1 MVNPLQSLRLPL
13 GHPLVE
19 KLCDKSL
26 KDGVKF
32 NEEIPINF
40 KKEVLEE
47 DKIKFKQALRVLHA
61 IVNNETSLRYLSEE
75 NQKFIEDLAQA
86 KKIANEQI
94 EKTLEIVSTSDVDV
108 DFEKFKN
115 LMLNVDFVAVGLKSY
130 SQSQLLDLNGGH
142 WDLEVPGLSKERVTF
157 RFDNLPKDS
166 SDKEMDFYARSS
178 LKDLNKGVV
187 AIDFGTKST
196 TASYMDKMGTYRLLS
211 IGGLVDDASLTKFE
225 NPTIMEFRHKEK
237 FITGYDALDHRPFTE
252 KNDIEVA
259 QEAQKNAAG
268 VKGNDLYRFF
278 SQLKQWAGADEK
290 LNFRDFKE
298 DFSLESFTN
307 CTDFNPIE
315 IYAYYIGRC
324 INNMHNGVFLKY
336 FLSYPIKYE
345 KHQAEKIRESFEKGL
360 KKSLPRHVF
369 DDEKTAKTFKVE
381 LRASEPCAYAIS
393 ALKSYGFFKSDK
405 LDKSIYYGVFDFGG
419 GTTDFDFGKWEKSAN
434 PKFLYKMTHFSSGG
448 DKYLGGENLLELLA
462 WETYAKNFQE
472 LKAKDV
478 VIAKPNYDR
487 IDTQRFGSFMQNS
500 SGARLNLQTIASQLR
515 PFLENLDANIIEAIE
530 ENENFEIEGFEKDL
544 KAQLLD
550 RNGVETD
557 CDLKVDCKELLNLL
571 KDKINEG
578 VANFFA
584 GFSKVM
590 AENIIEAIE
599 ENENFEIE
607 GFEKDLK
614 AQLLDRNGVETD
626 CDLKVDCKE
635 LLNLLKDKI
644 NEGVANFFA
653 GFSKVMAENID
664 DQCRAFHIFL
674 GGNAS
679 RSVLV
684 KQAFENAKE
693 KQLKDYHQKT
703 SKDDFKFIIYEP
715 LGTEASDKQIL
726 ELTGEDVSNT
736 PAYLKPTSKTGVAF
750 GLLESRDKAK
760 GIERLSISSNP
771 VFKYDLGIEI
781 EGKFHAKIHR
791 DSLKP
796 NEYQIFQTKEEWGG
810 FDELEIRYSDKSL
823 ANTNTLNIQDT
834 QMICIALEE
843 VEEVDVKVCCVDSQ
857 SIKVGLFKDGQLI
870 YESEVE
876 KL

>member
-1 MVNPLQSLRLPL
+1 MVTLLQSLRLPI

-19 KLCDKSL
+19 ILCKLSL
-26 KDGVKF
+26 KDKAVF
-32 NEEIPINF
+32 NEESPINF
-40 KKEVLEE
+40 KKEVSEE
-47 DKIKFKQALRVLHA
+47 EKIKFKQALRALHA
-61 IVNNETSLRYLSEE
+61 IVNNETSLRYLSDED
-75 NQKFIEDLAQA
+75 QKFIEDLAQD
-86 KKIANEQI
+86 KKITNEKI
-94 EKTLEIVSTSDVDV
+94 EKTLEIVSYSDVDV
-108 DFEKFKN
+108 DFEKFKE
-115 LMLNVDFVAVGLKSY
+115 LMLKVDNEAVGLKSY

-142 WDLEVPGLSKERVTF
+142 WDLEAPSAPKESVTF
-157 RFDNLPKDS
+157 RFDNLSKDS
-166 SDKEMDFYARSS
+166 SGKEMDFYARSS

-211 IGGLVDDASLTKFE
+211 IGGLVDDASPTKFE
-225 NPTIMEFRHKEK
+225 NPTIMEFRHRKK
-237 FITGYDALDHRPFTE
+237 FIIEYNALDHRPFTE

-259 QEAQKNAAG
+259 HEAQKNAAG

-290 LNFRDFKE
+290 QNFRDLIE
-298 DFSLESFTN
+298 DFSLESFAN

-324 INNMHNGVFLKY
+324 INNMQNGVFLKY

-369 DDEKTAKTFKVE
+369 DDEKTAKNFKVK
-381 LRASEPCAYAIS
+381 LRASEPCTYAIS
-393 ALKSYGFFKSDK
+393 ALKSYGFDKTAK
-405 LDKSIYYGVFDFGG
+405 LDKPIYYGVFDFGG
-419 GTTDFDFGKWEKSAN
+419 GTTDFGFGKWEKSAN
-434 PKFLYKMTHFSSGG
+434 HKFAYKMTHFSNGG
-448 DKYLGGENLLELLA
+448 DKFLGGENLLELLA
-462 WETYAKNFQE
+462 FEAYAQNFPT
-472 LKAKDV
+472 LKEKDI

-500 SGARLNLQTIASQLR
+500 REARLNLQEIASKLR
-515 PFLENLDANIIEAIE
+515 PFLENLDADIIEAIE
-530 ENENFEIEGFEKDL
+530 ENEEFSIEGFEKDF
-544 KAQLLD
+544 KTQLLD
-550 RNGVETD
+550 RNGVETE
-557 CDLKVDCKELLNLL
+557 CDLKVDCKEILSLL
-571 KDKINEG
+571 KDKI
-578 VANFFA
+578 
-584 GFSKVM
+584 
-590 AENIIEAIE
+590 
-599 ENENFEIE
+599 
-607 GFEKDLK
+607 D
-614 AQLLDRNGVETD
+614 D
-626 CDLKVDCKE
+626 
-635 LLNLLKDKI
+635 
-644 NEGVANFFA
+644 GVANFFA

-693 KQLKDYHQKT
+693 KQLKDYKQKT
-703 SKDDFKFIIYEP
+703 SKDDFTFIIYEP

-726 ELTGEDVSNT
+726 ELTGEYVSNT
-736 PAYLKPTSKTGVAF
+736 PAYLKPTCKTGVAF
-750 GLLESRDKAK
+750 GLLESRSKPN
-760 GIERLSISSNP
+760 GIEMPSIDANP
-771 VFKYDLGIEI
+771 VFKYDLGVEK
-781 EGKFHAKIHR
+781 EGNFHTRISR

-810 FDELEIRYSDKSL
+810 FDELEIRYSDKAL

-834 QMICIALEE
+834 QLISIALEE

-857 SIKVGLFKDGQLI
+857 SIKVGLFKDDQLI
-870 YESEVE
+870 YESEIE

>member
-19 KLCDKSL
+19 KLCELSL
-26 KDGVKF
+26 NNKAAF
-32 NEEIPINF
+32 NE
-40 KKEVLEE
+40 KSGVSYKEEVSKE
-47 DKIKFKQALRVLHA
+47 DRTKFEQALRVLLA
-61 IVNNETSLRYLSEE
+61 IVNNETSLRYLSDE
-75 NQKFIEDLAQA
+75 NQKFIENLAQA
-86 KKIANEQI
+86 EKITNEQI

-108 DFEKFKN
+108 DFEKFSDK
-115 LMLNVDFVAVGLKSY
+115 MLKVDEEAVGLKSY
-130 SQSQLLDLNGGH
+130 DKGLLTDLNRGH
-142 WDLEVPGLSKERVTF
+142 WDLEVPSTPKESVTF
-157 RFDNLPKDS
+157 RFDNLDPNG
-166 SDKEMDFYARSS
+166 KEMDFYVRSS
-178 LKDLNKGVV
+178 LKDLKKGVV

-196 TASYMDKMGTYRLLS
+196 TASYMDETGTYRLLS

-225 NPTIMEFRHKEK
+225 NPTIVEFRHRGK
-237 FITGYDALDHRPFTE
+237 FITEYDALKHRPFTE
-252 KNDIEVA
+252 KNHIEVVH
-259 QEAQKNAAG
+259 EAQKNAEG

-278 SQLKQWAGADEK
+278 SKLKQWAGADEK
-290 LNFRDFKE
+290 QNFRDLEE

-307 CTDFNPIE
+307 CTGFNPIE

-345 KHQAEKIRESFEKGL
+345 KHQAEKIRESFERGL

-393 ALKSYGFFKSDK
+393 ALKSYGFFKSEK
-405 LDKSIYYGVFDFGG
+405 LDKPIYYGVFDFGG
-419 GTTDFDFGKWEKSAN
+419 GTTDFDFGKLEKSAN
-434 PKFLYKMTHFSSGG
+434 PKFLYKMTHFSNGG

-462 WETYAKNFQE
+462 WEVYAKNFQE
-472 LKAKDV
+472 LKAKDI

-500 SGARLNLQTIASQLR
+500 REARLNLQTIASNLR
-515 PFLENLDANIIEAIE
+515 PFLENLDADIIEAIE
-530 ENENFEIEGFEKDL
+530 ENENFEIKDFEKDF
-544 KAQLLD
+544 KTMLLD
-550 RNGVETD
+550 RNGVETE
-557 CDLKVDCKELLNLL
+557 CN
-571 KDKINEG
+571 
-578 VANFFA
+578 
-584 GFSKVM
+584 
-590 AENIIEAIE
+590 
-599 ENENFEIE
+599 
-607 GFEKDLK
+607 
-614 AQLLDRNGVETD
+614 
-626 CDLKVDCKE
+626 LKVDCKE

-693 KQLKDYHQKT
+693 KQLKDYQQKT
-703 SKDDFKFIIYEP
+703 SKDDFTFILYES

-736 PAYLKPTSKTGVAF
+736 PAYLKPTCKTGVAF
-750 GLLESRDKAK
+750 GLLESRNKAQ
-760 GIERLSISSNP
+760 GIEMPSISSNP

-810 FDELEIRYSDKSL
+810 FDELEIRYSDKPL
-823 ANTNTLNIQDT
+823 ANTNTLDIKDT
-834 QMICIALEE
+834 QMISIALEE
-843 VEEVDVKVCCVDSQ
+843 HEEVDVKVCCVDSQ
-857 SIKVGLFKDGQLI
+857 SIKVGLFKDDQLI
-870 YESEVE
+870 YESEAE

>member
-1 MVNPLQSLRLPL
+1 MVDERSLRLPL

-19 KLCDKSL
+19 KLCELSL
-26 KDGVKF
+26 NNKAAF
-32 NEEIPINF
+32 NEKSKVNF
-40 KKEVLEE
+40 KEEVSDE

-61 IVNNETSLRYLSEE
+61 IANNGTSSKYLSEE
-75 NQKFIEDLAQA
+75 NQKFIEDLAQD
-86 KKIANEQI
+86 KKITNEKI
-94 EKTLEIVSTSDVDV
+94 EKILEIVSISDVDV
-108 DFEKFKN
+108 DFEKFKD
-115 LMLNVDFVAVGLKSY
+115 LMLKVDSIAVGLKSY
-130 SQSQLLDLNGGH
+130 SQSQLLDLDGGH
-142 WDLEVPGLSKERVTF
+142 WDLEVPSAPKERVTF

-166 SDKEMDFYARSS
+166 SGKEMDFYARSS
-178 LKDLNKGVV
+178 LKDLKKGVV

-196 TASYMDKMGTYRLLS
+196 TAAYMDENGIYRLLS
-211 IGGLVDDASLTKFE
+211 IGGDEDAESLEKYE
-225 NPTIMEFRHKEK
+225 NPTIVEFRHKEN
-237 FITGYDALDHRPFTE
+237 FCNAYNALDHRPFTE

-259 QEAQKNAAG
+259 HEAQKNAAG

-290 LNFRDFKE
+290 QNFRDLEK

-307 CTDFNPIE
+307 CTGFNPIE

-345 KHQAEKIRESFEKGL
+345 KHQAEKIRESFERGL

-369 DDEKTAKTFKVE
+369 GDEKTAKMFKVE

-393 ALKSYGFFKSDK
+393 ALKSYGFFKSEK
-405 LDKSIYYGVFDFGG
+405 LDKPVYYGVFDFGG

-462 WETYAKNFQE
+462 FEAYAKNFQE
-472 LKAKDV
+472 LKAKDI

-500 SGARLNLQTIASQLR
+500 REACLNLQEIASKLR
-515 PFLENLDANIIEAIE
+515 PFLENLDADIIEAIE
-530 ENENFEIEGFEKDL
+530 ENENFEIENFEKDF
-544 KAQLLD
+544 KAMLLD
-550 RNGVETD
+550 RNGVET
-557 CDLKVDCKELLNLL
+557 E
-571 KDKINEG
+571 
-578 VANFFA
+578 
-584 GFSKVM
+584 
-590 AENIIEAIE
+590 
-599 ENENFEIE
+599 
-607 GFEKDLK
+607 
-614 AQLLDRNGVETD
+614 

-693 KQLKDYHQKT
+693 KQLKDYKQKT

-726 ELTGEDVSNT
+726 ELTGEDVSKI
-736 PAYLKPTSKTGVAF
+736 PPYLKPTCKTGVAF
-750 GLLESRDKAK
+750 GLLESRPKAG
-760 GIERLSISSNP
+760 GIERPSISSNP

-810 FDELEIRYSDKSL
+810 FDELEIRYSDKAL
-823 ANTNTLNIQDT
+823 ANTNTLNIKDT
-834 QMICIALEE
+834 QMVSIALEE
-843 VEEVDVKVCCVDSQ
+843 VEEVDMKVCCVDSQ
-857 SIKVGLFKDGQLI
+857 SIKLGLFKDDQLI
-870 YESEVE
+870 Y
-876 KL
+876 

>member
-19 KLCDKSL
+19 KLCKLSL
-26 KDGVKF
+26 NNKAAF
-32 NEEIPINF
+32 NEKSGVNF
-40 KKEVLEE
+40 KEEVSKE
-47 DKIKFKQALRVLHA
+47 DRTKFKQALRVLHA
-61 IVNNETSLRYLSEE
+61 IVNNETSLRYLSDE
-75 NQKFIEDLAQA
+75 NQKFIEDLVQD
-86 KKIANEQI
+86 KKITNEKI
-94 EKTLEIVSTSDVDV
+94 EKTLEIVSYSDVDV
-108 DFEKFKN
+108 DFEKFKE
-115 LMLNVDFVAVGLKSY
+115 LMLEVDFVAVGLKSY
-130 SQSQLLDLNGGH
+130 SQSQLLDLDGGH
-142 WDLEVPGLSKERVTF
+142 WDLEVPSVPKESVTF
-157 RFDNLPKDS
+157 RLDNLPKNEKN
-166 SDKEMDFYARSS
+166 KEMNFYARSS

-196 TASYMDKMGTYRLLS
+196 TASYMDENGKYRLLS
-211 IGGLVDDASLTKFE
+211 ISGLVDDASPTKFE
-225 NPTIMEFRHKEK
+225 NPTIMEFRYKEN
-237 FITGYDALDHRPFTE
+237 FLNAYNALKHRPFTE

-259 QEAQKNAAG
+259 HEAQKNAKG

-290 LNFRDFKE
+290 QNFRDCEK
-298 DFSLESFTN
+298 DFPLESFTH
-307 CTDFNPIE
+307 CTGFNPIE
-315 IYAYYIGRC
+315 IYAYCIGRC
-324 INNMHNGVFLKY
+324 INNMENGVFLKY

-381 LRASEPCAYAIS
+381 LKASEPCAYAIS
-393 ALKSYGFFKSDK
+393 ALKSYGFFKSEK
-405 LDKSIYYGVFDFGG
+405 LYKPVYYGVFDFGG

-448 DKYLGGENLLELLA
+448 DKFLGGENLLELLA
-462 WETYAKNFQE
+462 WEVYGQNFQT
-472 LKAKDV
+472 LKSKDI

-500 SGARLNLQTIASQLR
+500 REARLNLQEIASKLR
-515 PFLENLDANIIEAIE
+515 PFLENLDADIIEAIE
-530 ENENFEIEGFEKDL
+530 ENEEFEIEGFEKEF
-544 KAQLLD
+544 KIQLFD
-550 RNGVETD
+550 RNGGKVEED
-557 CDLKVDCKELLNLL
+557 GFKVDCKELLNLL
-571 KDKINEG
+571 KDKIDDG
-578 VANFFA
+578 V
-584 GFSKVM
+584 K
-590 AENIIEAIE
+590 
-599 ENENFEIE
+599 
-607 GFEKDLK
+607 
-614 AQLLDRNGVETD
+614 
-626 CDLKVDCKE
+626 
-635 LLNLLKDKI
+635 
-644 NEGVANFFA
+644 NFFA

-664 DQCRAFHIFL
+664 NQCRAFHILL

-679 RSVLV
+679 KSVLV

-693 KQLKDYHQKT
+693 KQLKDYQQKT

-715 LGTEASDKQIL
+715 LGTEKSDKQIL

-736 PAYLKPTSKTGVAF
+736 PAYLKPTCKTGVAF

-760 GIERLSISSNP
+760 GIERPSIDSNP

-781 EGKFHAKIHR
+781 EGKFHTKIHR

-823 ANTNTLNIQDT
+823 ANTNTLNIEDT
-834 QMICIALEE
+834 QLIFIALEE
-843 VEEVDVKVCCVDSQ
+843 HEEVDVKVCCVDSQ
-857 SIKVGLFKDGQLI
+857 SIKVGLFKDNQLI

>member
-1 MVNPLQSLRLPL
+1 MVKPLQSLRLPL

-19 KLCDKSL
+19 KLCELSL
-26 KDGVKF
+26 NNKAAF
-32 NEEIPINF
+32 NEKSGVNF
-40 KKEVLEE
+40 KEEVSKE
-47 DKIKFKQALRVLHA
+47 DQTKFKKALRVLFA
-61 IVNNETSLRYLSEE
+61 IVNNETSLRYLSDE
-75 NQKFIEDLAQA
+75 NQKFIEDLAQD
-86 KKIANEQI
+86 KKITNEKI
-94 EKTLEIVSTSDVDV
+94 EKTLEIVSVSDVDV
-108 DFEKFKN
+108 DFEKFKE
-115 LMLNVDFVAVGLKSY
+115 LMLNVDNIAVGLKSY
-130 SQSQLLDLNGGH
+130 SQSQLLDLDGGH
-142 WDLEVPGLSKERVTF
+142 WDLEVPSAPKESVTF
-157 RFDNLPKDS
+157 RFDNLPIDGDK
-166 SDKEMDFYARSS
+166 KEMNFYVRSS

-196 TASYMDKMGTYRLLS
+196 TASYMDKNGEYRLLS
-211 IGGLVDDASLTKFE
+211 IGGLVDDTSPTKFE

-237 FITGYDALDHRPFTE
+237 FITEYNALDHRPFTE

-259 QEAQKNAAG
+259 HEAQKNTTG
-268 VKGNDLYRFF
+268 IEGNHLYRFF
-278 SQLKQWAGADEK
+278 SKLKQWAGADEK
-290 LNFRDFKE
+290 QNFRDLIE

-315 IYAYYIGRC
+315 IYAYCIGRC
-324 INNMHNGVFLKY
+324 INNMENGVFLKY

-345 KHQAEKIRESFEKGL
+345 KHQAEKIRESFERGL

-369 DDEKTAKTFKVE
+369 DDEKTAKRFKVE
-381 LRASEPCAYAIS
+381 LKASEPCAYALS
-393 ALKSYGFFKSDK
+393 ALKSYGFDKTAK
-405 LDKSIYYGVFDFGG
+405 LDKPVYYGVFDFGG
-419 GTTDFDFGKWEKSAN
+419 GTTDFNFGKWEKSAS

-462 WETYAKNFQE
+462 FEVYAKNFQE
-472 LKAKDV
+472 LKAKDI

-500 SGARLNLQTIASQLR
+500 REARLNLQTIASKLR
-515 PFLENLDANIIEAIE
+515 PFLENLDADIIEAIE
-530 ENENFEIEGFEKDL
+530 ENEEFEIKDFEKDF
-544 KAQLLD
+544 KAQLFD
-550 RNGVETD
+550 RNGVEAD
-557 CDLKVDCKELLNLL
+557 CVLKVDCKELLNLL
-571 KDKINEG
+571 KDKINE
-578 VANFFA
+578 
-584 GFSKVM
+584 S
-590 AENIIEAIE
+590 
-599 ENENFEIE
+599 
-607 GFEKDLK
+607 
-614 AQLLDRNGVETD
+614 
-626 CDLKVDCKE
+626 
-635 LLNLLKDKI
+635 
-644 NEGVANFFA
+644 VANFFA

-664 DQCRAFHIFL
+664 DECRAFHIFL

-693 KQLKDYHQKT
+693 KQLKDYQQKT
-703 SKDDFKFIIYEP
+703 SKDDFAFIIYEP

-736 PAYLKPTSKTGVAF
+736 PAYLKLTCKTGVAF

-760 GIERLSISSNP
+760 GIEMPSISSNP

-810 FDELEIRYSDKSL
+810 FDELEIRYSDKAL
-823 ANTNTLNIQDT
+823 ANTNTLNIKDT
-834 QMICIALEE
+834 QMISVALEE
-843 VEEVDVKVCCVDSQ
+843 HEEVDVKVCCVDSQ

-870 YESEVE
+870 YESEAE

>member
-19 KLCDKSL
+19 KLCKPSL
-26 KDGVKF
+26 NNKAAF
-32 NEEIPINF
+32 NEKSGVNF
-40 KKEVLEE
+40 KEEVSKE
-47 DKIKFKQALRVLHA
+47 DRTKFKQALRVLHA
-61 IVNNETSLRYLSEE
+61 IVNNETSLRYLSDE
-75 NQKFIEDLAQA
+75 NQKFIEDLVQD
-86 KKIANEQI
+86 KKITNEKI
-94 EKTLEIVSTSDVDV
+94 EKTLEIVSYSDVDV
-108 DFEKFKN
+108 DFEKFKE
-115 LMLNVDFVAVGLKSY
+115 LMLEVDFVAVGLKSY
-130 SQSQLLDLNGGH
+130 SQSQLLDLDGGH
-142 WDLEVPGLSKERVTF
+142 WDLEVPSAPKESVTF
-157 RFDNLPKDS
+157 RLDNLPKNEKN
-166 SDKEMDFYARSS
+166 KEMNFYARSS

-196 TASYMDKMGTYRLLS
+196 TASYMDENGKYRLLS
-211 IGGLVDDASLTKFE
+211 ISGLVDDASPTKFE
-225 NPTIMEFRHKEK
+225 NPTIMEFRYKEN
-237 FITGYDALDHRPFTE
+237 FLNAYNALKHRPFTE

-259 QEAQKNAAG
+259 HEAQKNAKG

-290 LNFRDFKE
+290 QNFRDLIE
-298 DFSLESFTN
+298 DFPLESFTN

-345 KHQAEKIRESFEKGL
+345 KHQAEKIRESFERGL

-369 DDEKTAKTFKVE
+369 GDEKTAKTFKVE

-393 ALKSYGFFKSDK
+393 ALKSYGFFKSEK
-405 LDKSIYYGVFDFGG
+405 LDKPVYYGVFDFGG

-448 DKYLGGENLLELLA
+448 DKFLGGENLLELLA
-462 WETYAKNFQE
+462 WEVYGQNFQT
-472 LKAKDV
+472 LKSKDI

-500 SGARLNLQTIASQLR
+500 REARLNLQEIASKLR
-515 PFLENLDANIIEAIE
+515 PFLENLDADIIEAIE
-530 ENENFEIEGFEKDL
+530 ENEEFEIEGFEKEF
-544 KAQLLD
+544 KIQLFD
-550 RNGVETD
+550 RNGGKVEED
-557 CDLKVDCKELLNLL
+557 GFKVDCKELLNLL
-571 KDKINEG
+571 KDKIDDG
-578 VANFFA
+578 V
-584 GFSKVM
+584 K
-590 AENIIEAIE
+590 
-599 ENENFEIE
+599 
-607 GFEKDLK
+607 
-614 AQLLDRNGVETD
+614 
-626 CDLKVDCKE
+626 
-635 LLNLLKDKI
+635 
-644 NEGVANFFA
+644 NFFA

-664 DQCRAFHIFL
+664 NQCRAFHILL

-679 RSVLV
+679 KSVLV

-693 KQLKDYHQKT
+693 KQLKDYQQKT
-703 SKDDFKFIIYEP
+703 SKDDFTFILYEP

-736 PAYLKPTSKTGVAF
+736 PAYLKPTCKTGVAF

-760 GIERLSISSNP
+760 GIERPSIDSNP

-823 ANTNTLNIQDT
+823 ANTNTLNIEDT
-834 QMICIALEE
+834 QLIFIALEE
-843 VEEVDVKVCCVDSQ
+843 HEEVDVKVCCVDSQ
-857 SIKVGLFKDGQLI
+857 SIKVGLFKDNQLI

>member
-19 KLCDKSL
+19 KLCKLSL
-26 KDGVKF
+26 NNKAAF
-32 NEEIPINF
+32 NEKSKVNF
-40 KKEVLEE
+40 KEEVSDE
-47 DKIKFKQALRVLHA
+47 DKIKFKQALRVLHV
-61 IVNNETSLRYLSEE
+61 IVNNETSLRYLSDE
-75 NQKFIEDLAQA
+75 NQKFIEDLVQD
-86 KKIANEQI
+86 KKITNEKI

-108 DFEKFKN
+108 DFEAFKE
-115 LMLNVDFVAVGLKSY
+115 LMLKVDNIAVGLKSY

-142 WDLEVPGLSKERVTF
+142 WDLEVPSAPKESVTF
-157 RFDNLPKDS
+157 RFDNLSKDENN
-166 SDKEMDFYARSS
+166 KEMNFYARSS

-196 TASYMDKMGTYRLLS
+196 TASYMDKTGTYRLLS
-211 IGGLVDDASLTKFE
+211 IGGLVDDASPTKFE
-225 NPTIMEFRHKEK
+225 NPTIMEFRHRKK
-237 FITGYDALDHRPFTE
+237 FITEYNVLDHRPFTGH
-252 KNDIEVA
+252 NDIEVA
-259 QEAQKNAAG
+259 HEAQKNLSNTQ
-268 VKGNDLYRFF
+268 GNHLYRFF
-278 SQLKQWAGADEK
+278 SKLKQWAGADEK
-290 LNFRDFKE
+290 QNFRDLEE
-298 DFSLESFTN
+298 DFSLESFTD
-307 CTDFNPIE
+307 CTGFNPIE

-345 KHQAEKIRESFEKGL
+345 KHQAEKIRESFERGL

-393 ALKSYGFFKSDK
+393 ALKSYGFFKSEK
-405 LDKSIYYGVFDFGG
+405 LDKPVYYGVFDFGG

-434 PKFLYKMTHFSSGG
+434 PKFAYKMTHFSSGG

-462 WETYAKNFQE
+462 FEAYGQNFQM
-472 LKAKDV
+472 LKEKDI

-500 SGARLNLQTIASQLR
+500 REAHLNLQTIASQLR

-530 ENENFEIEGFEKDL
+530 ENENFEIEGFEKDFKTML
-544 KAQLLD
+544 FD
-550 RNGVETD
+550 RNGVETE
-557 CDLKVDCKELLNLL
+557 CAL
-571 KDKINEG
+571 
-578 VANFFA
+578 
-584 GFSKVM
+584 
-590 AENIIEAIE
+590 
-599 ENENFEIE
+599 
-607 GFEKDLK
+607 
-614 AQLLDRNGVETD
+614 Q
-626 CDLKVDCKE
+626 VDCKE

-664 DQCRAFHIFL
+664 PQCNEFHIFL

-679 RSVLV
+679 RSALV

-693 KQLKDYHQKT
+693 KQLKDYQQKT
-703 SKDDFKFIIYEP
+703 SKNDFKFILYEP

-736 PAYLKPTSKTGVAF
+736 PAYLKPTCKTGVAF
-750 GLLESRDKAK
+750 GLLESRDRAK
-760 GIERLSISSNP
+760 GIEMPSIDSNP

-810 FDELEIRYSDKSL
+810 FDELEIRYSDKAL
-823 ANTNTLNIQDT
+823 ANTNTLDIKDT
-834 QMICIALEE
+834 QMISIALEE
-843 VEEVDVKVCCVDSQ
+843 VEEVDVKVCCVDSK

>member
-19 KLCDKSL
+19 KLCDLSL

-32 NEEIPINF
+32 NEESEPNF
-40 KKEVLEE
+40 KDEVSEE
-47 DKIKFKQALRVLHA
+47 DKIKFKQALRVLRA
-61 IVNNETSLRYLSEE
+61 IVNNETSLRYLSDE
-75 NQKFIEDLAQA
+75 NQKFIEDLAQD
-86 KKIANEQI
+86 KKITNEQI

-108 DFEKFKN
+108 DFEKSKE
-115 LMLNVDFVAVGLKSY
+115 LMLKVDSVAVGLKSY

-142 WDLEVPGLSKERVTF
+142 WDLEVPSAPKESVTF
-157 RFDNLPKDS
+157 RFDNLPKDENN
-166 SDKEMDFYARSS
+166 KEMNFYARSS

-196 TASYMDKMGTYRLLS
+196 TASYMDKNGDYRLLS
-211 IGGLVDDASLTKFE
+211 IGGLADDASPTKFE
-225 NPTIMEFRHKEK
+225 NPTIMEFRCKENFLNAYK
-237 FITGYDALDHRPFTE
+237 ALDYRPFTE

-259 QEAQKNAAG
+259 HEAQKNAAG

-278 SQLKQWAGADEK
+278 SKLKQWAGADEK
-290 LNFRDFKE
+290 QNFRDLIE
-298 DFSLESFTN
+298 DFPLESFTH

-315 IYAYYIGRC
+315 IYAYCIGRC

-345 KHQAEKIRESFEKGL
+345 KHQAEKIRESFERGL

-381 LRASEPCAYAIS
+381 LRTSEPCAYAIS
-393 ALKSYGFFKSDK
+393 ALKSYGFFKSEK
-405 LDKSIYYGVFDFGG
+405 LDKPVYYGVFDFGG
-419 GTTDFDFGKWEKSAN
+419 GTTDFDFGKWEKSAS

-462 WETYAKNFQE
+462 FEAYAKNFQE
-472 LKAKDV
+472 LKAKDI

-500 SGARLNLQTIASQLR
+500 SGARLNLQTIASKLR
-515 PFLENLDANIIEAIE
+515 PFLENLDADIIEAIE
-530 ENENFEIEGFEKDL
+530 ENEEFNIEGFEKDF
-544 KAQLLD
+544 KTMLLD
-550 RNGVETD
+550 RNGTATE
-557 CDLKVDCKELLNLL
+557 CNLKVDCKELLNLL
-571 KDKINEG
+571 KDKIE
-578 VANFFA
+578 
-584 GFSKVM
+584 
-590 AENIIEAIE
+590 
-599 ENENFEIE
+599 
-607 GFEKDLK
+607 
-614 AQLLDRNGVETD
+614 
-626 CDLKVDCKE
+626 
-635 LLNLLKDKI
+635 
-644 NEGVANFFA
+644 EGVANFFA

-664 DQCRAFHIFL
+664 NQCRAFHIFL

-679 RSVLV
+679 RSMLV

-693 KQLKDYHQKT
+693 KQLKDYKQKT

-715 LGTEASDKQIL
+715 LGTEKSDKQIL

-736 PAYLKPTSKTGVAF
+736 PAYLKPTCKTGVAF
-750 GLLESRDKAK
+750 GLLESRDRAK
-760 GIERLSISSNP
+760 GIEMPSISSNP

-810 FDELEIRYSDKSL
+810 FDELEIRYSDKAL
-823 ANTNTLNIQDT
+823 ANTNTLDIKDT
-834 QMICIALEE
+834 QMISIALEE

-857 SIKVGLFKDGQLI
+857 SIKVGLFKDDQLI

>member
-1 MVNPLQSLRLPL
+1 M
-13 GHPLVE
+13 
-19 KLCDKSL
+19 
-26 KDGVKF
+26 
-32 NEEIPINF
+32 
-40 KKEVLEE
+40 
-47 DKIKFKQALRVLHA
+47 
-61 IVNNETSLRYLSEE
+61 
-75 NQKFIEDLAQA
+75 
-86 KKIANEQI
+86 
-94 EKTLEIVSTSDVDV
+94 
-108 DFEKFKN
+108 
-115 LMLNVDFVAVGLKSY
+115 
-130 SQSQLLDLNGGH
+130 
-142 WDLEVPGLSKERVTF
+142 
-157 RFDNLPKDS
+157 
-166 SDKEMDFYARSS
+166 
-178 LKDLNKGVV
+178 
-187 AIDFGTKST
+187 
-196 TASYMDKMGTYRLLS
+196 
-211 IGGLVDDASLTKFE
+211 
-225 NPTIMEFRHKEK
+225 
-237 FITGYDALDHRPFTE
+237 
-252 KNDIEVA
+252 
-259 QEAQKNAAG
+259 
-268 VKGNDLYRFF
+268 
-278 SQLKQWAGADEK
+278 KQWAGADEK
-290 LNFRDFKE
+290 QNFRDFKE
-298 DFSLESFTN
+298 DFSLESFTH

-324 INNMHNGVFLKY
+324 INNMQNGVFLKY

-345 KHQAEKIRESFEKGL
+345 KHQAEKIRESFERGL

-381 LRASEPCAYAIS
+381 LKASEPCAYAIS

-405 LDKSIYYGVFDFGG
+405 LDKPVYYGVFDFGG
-419 GTTDFDFGKWEKSAN
+419 GTTDFDFGKWEKSTS

-462 WETYAKNFQE
+462 WEVYAKNFQT
-472 LKAKDV
+472 LKEKDI

-500 SGARLNLQTIASQLR
+500 REARLNLQTIASSLR
-515 PFLENLDANIIEAIE
+515 PFLENLDADIIEAIE
-530 ENENFEIEGFEKDL
+530 ENEEFSIEGFEKDF
-544 KAQLLD
+544 KTMLLD
-550 RNGVETD
+550 RNGTATE
-557 CDLKVDCKELLNLL
+557 CN
-571 KDKINEG
+571 
-578 VANFFA
+578 
-584 GFSKVM
+584 
-590 AENIIEAIE
+590 
-599 ENENFEIE
+599 
-607 GFEKDLK
+607 
-614 AQLLDRNGVETD
+614 
-626 CDLKVDCKE
+626 LKVDCKE

-679 RSVLV
+679 KSVLV

-693 KQLKDYHQKT
+693 KQLKDYRQKT

-715 LGTEASDKQIL
+715 LGTEKSDKQIL
-726 ELTGEDVSNT
+726 ELTGEDVSKI
-736 PAYLKPTSKTGVAF
+736 PPYLKPTCKTGVAF
-750 GLLESRDKAK
+750 GLLESRPKAG
-760 GIERLSISSNP
+760 GIERPSIDSNP

-810 FDELEIRYSDKSL
+810 FDGLEIRYSDKSL

-834 QMICIALEE
+834 QMIFIALEE

>member
-1 MVNPLQSLRLPL
+1 M
-13 GHPLVE
+13 
-19 KLCDKSL
+19 
-26 KDGVKF
+26 
-32 NEEIPINF
+32 
-40 KKEVLEE
+40 
-47 DKIKFKQALRVLHA
+47 
-61 IVNNETSLRYLSEE
+61 
-75 NQKFIEDLAQA
+75 
-86 KKIANEQI
+86 
-94 EKTLEIVSTSDVDV
+94 DV
-108 DFEKFKN
+108 DFEKFKE
-115 LMLNVDFVAVGLKSY
+115 LMLKVDSVAVGLKSY

-142 WDLEVPGLSKERVTF
+142 WDLEVPSAPKESVTF
-157 RFDNLPKDS
+157 RFDNLPKDN
-166 SDKEMDFYARSS
+166 DNKEMDFYARSS

-196 TASYMDKMGTYRLLS
+196 TASYMDKTGTYRLLS
-211 IGGLVDDASLTKFE
+211 IGGNVDDASPTKFE
-225 NPTIMEFRHKEK
+225 NPTIVEFRHKEK
-237 FITGYDALDHRPFTE
+237 FLKDYNALDHRPFTE
-252 KNDIEVA
+252 RNDIEVA
-259 QEAQKNAAG
+259 HEAQKNAKG

-278 SQLKQWAGADEK
+278 SQLKQWVGADEK
-290 LNFRDFKE
+290 QNFRDFKE

-315 IYAYYIGRC
+315 IYAYCIGRC
-324 INNMHNGVFLKY
+324 INNMQNGVFLKY

-345 KHQAEKIRESFEKGL
+345 NHQAKKIKESFEKGL

-393 ALKSYGFFKSDK
+393 ALKSYGFFKSEK
-405 LDKSIYYGVFDFGG
+405 LDKPIYYGV
-419 GTTDFDFGKWEKSAN
+419 FDFGKWEKSAS

-462 WETYAKNFQE
+462 FEAYGQNFQT
-472 LKAKDV
+472 LKEKDIA
-478 VIAKPNYDR
+478 IAKPNYDR
-487 IDTQRFGSFMQNS
+487 INEQRFGSFMQNS
-500 SGARLNLQTIASQLR
+500 REAHLNLQEIALKLR
-515 PFLENLDANIIEAIE
+515 PFLEKLDANIVEAIE
-530 ENENFEIEGFEKDL
+530 ENEEFEIEGFEKEF
-544 KAQLLD
+544 KIQLFD
-550 RNGVETD
+550 RNGVET
-557 CDLKVDCKELLNLL
+557 E
-571 KDKINEG
+571 
-578 VANFFA
+578 
-584 GFSKVM
+584 
-590 AENIIEAIE
+590 
-599 ENENFEIE
+599 
-607 GFEKDLK
+607 
-614 AQLLDRNGVETD
+614 

-664 DQCRAFHIFL
+664 DECRAFHIFL

-693 KQLKDYHQKT
+693 KQLKDYKQKT
-703 SKDDFKFIIYEP
+703 FKDDFTFVIYEP
-715 LGTEASDKQIL
+715 LGTEKSDKQIL

-736 PAYLKPTSKTGVAF
+736 PAYLKPTCKTGVAF
-750 GLLESRDKAK
+750 GLLESRPKAG
-760 GIERLSISSNP
+760 GIERPSISSNP

-810 FDELEIRYSDKSL
+810 FDGLEIRYSDKPL
-823 ANTNTLNIQDT
+823 ANTNTLDIQDT
-834 QMICIALEE
+834 QLIFIALEE

>member
-1 MVNPLQSLRLPL
+1 MVKEKSLELPL

-32 NEEIPINF
+32 NEEIPIHF

-61 IVNNETSLRYLSEE
+61 IANNSTSLRYLSED
-75 NQKFIEDLAQA
+75 NQKFLEDLAQA
-86 KKIANEQI
+86 EKITNEQI
-94 EKTLEIVSTSDVDV
+94 EKTLEIVSYSDVDV
-108 DFEKFKN
+108 DFEKFKD
-115 LMLNVDFVAVGLKSY
+115 LMLKVDSIAVGLKSY
-130 SQSQLLDLNGGH
+130 SESQLLDLNGGH
-142 WDLEVPGLSKERVTF
+142 WDLEVPSAPKESVTF
-157 RFDNLPKDS
+157 RLDNLDS
-166 SDKEMDFYARSS
+166 NNKEMHFYARSS

-196 TASYMDKMGTYRLLS
+196 TAAYMDENGKYRLLS
-211 IGGLVDDASLTKFE
+211 IGGLVDDTSLTKFE
-225 NPTIMEFRHKEK
+225 NPTIMEFRYKEN
-237 FITGYDALDHRPFTE
+237 FRNAYNALDHRPFTE
-252 KNDIEVA
+252 KNHIEVA
-259 QEAQKNAAG
+259 HEAQKNLLGAQ
-268 VKGNDLYRFF
+268 GNHLYRFF

-298 DFSLESFTN
+298 DFPLESFTH

-315 IYAYYIGRC
+315 IYAYCIGRC
-324 INNMHNGVFLKY
+324 INNMENGVFLKY

-360 KKSLPRHVF
+360 KKSLPLHVF

-381 LRASEPCAYAIS
+381 LKASEPCAYAIS
-393 ALKSYGFFKSDK
+393 ALKSYGFFKSEK
-405 LDKSIYYGVFDFGG
+405 LDKPVYYGVFDFGG
-419 GTTDFDFGKWEKSAN
+419 GTTDFDFGKWEKSAS

-462 WETYAKNFQE
+462 WEAYAKNFQE
-472 LKAKDV
+472 LKAKDI

-500 SGARLNLQTIASQLR
+500 REARLNLQTIASKLR
-515 PFLENLDANIIEAIE
+515 PFLEKLDADIIEAIE
-530 ENENFEIEGFEKDL
+530 ENEEFEIEGFEKEF
-544 KAQLLD
+544 KVQLFD
-550 RNGVETD
+550 RNGNEVEED
-557 CDLKVDCKELLNLL
+557 RFRVDYKELLNLL
-571 KDKINEG
+571 KDKI
-578 VANFFA
+578 
-584 GFSKVM
+584 
-590 AENIIEAIE
+590 
-599 ENENFEIE
+599 
-607 GFEKDLK
+607 D
-614 AQLLDRNGVETD
+614 D
-626 CDLKVDCKE
+626 
-635 LLNLLKDKI
+635 
-644 NEGVANFFA
+644 GVANFFA

-664 DQCRAFHIFL
+664 NQCRAFHIFL

-679 RSVLV
+679 KSVLV

-693 KQLKDYHQKT
+693 NQLKAYKQKT
-703 SKDDFKFIIYEP
+703 SKDDFTFILYEL

-736 PAYLKPTSKTGVAF
+736 PAYLKPTCKTGVAF
-750 GLLESRDKAK
+750 GLLESRPKAG
-760 GIERLSISSNP
+760 GIEGLSIDSNP

-781 EGKFHAKIHR
+781 EGKFHTRISR

-810 FDELEIRYSDKSL
+810 FDGLEIRYSDKPL

-834 QMICIALEE
+834 QMISIALEE

-857 SIKVGLFKDGQLI
+857 SIKVGLFKDDQLI

>member
-1 MVNPLQSLRLPL
+1 MVKEKSLELPL

-19 KLCDKSL
+19 KLCDRSL

-32 NEEIPINF
+32 NEKIPIHF
-40 KKEVLEE
+40 KDEVSKE
-47 DKIKFKQALRVLHA
+47 DQTKFKQALRVLHA
-61 IVNNETSLRYLSEE
+61 IVNNETSLKYLSDADE
-75 NQKFIEDLAQA
+75 NQKFIENLAQA
-86 KKIANEQI
+86 EKITNELV
-94 EKTLEIVSTSDVDV
+94 EKTLEIVSYSDVDV
-108 DFEKFKN
+108 DFEAFKEK
-115 LMLNVDFVAVGLKSY
+115 MLNVDNIVVGLKSY
-130 SQSQLLDLNGGH
+130 NQSQLLDLNGGH
-142 WDLEVPGLSKERVTF
+142 WDLWVPGLSKESVTF

-166 SDKEMDFYARSS
+166 DGKEENFYARSS
-178 LKDLNKGVV
+178 LKDLNKQGVV

-196 TASYMDKMGTYRLLS
+196 TASYMDKTGTYRLLS
-211 IGGLVDDASLTKFE
+211 IGGDVDDASLTKFE
-225 NPTIMEFRHKEK
+225 NPTIVEFRDKKK
-237 FITGYDALDHRPFTE
+237 FLKDYNALSHRPFTE
-252 KNDIEVA
+252 KNDIKVA
-259 QEAQKNAAG
+259 HEAQKELSSAQ
-268 VKGNDLYRFF
+268 GNHLYRFF

-290 LNFRDFKE
+290 QNFRDLIE
-298 DFSLESFTN
+298 DFPLESFTN

-324 INNMHNGVFLKY
+324 INNMQNGVFLKY

-393 ALKSYGFFKSDK
+393 ALKSYGFFKSEK
-405 LDKSIYYGVFDFGG
+405 LDKPVYYGVFDFGG
-419 GTTDFDFGKWEKSAN
+419 GTTDFDFGKWEKSAS
-434 PKFLYKMTHFSSGG
+434 PKFAYKMTHFSSGG

-462 WETYAKNFQE
+462 FEAYGQNFQT
-472 LKAKDV
+472 LKEKDI

-500 SGARLNLQTIASQLR
+500 NTACLNLQEIASSLR
-515 PFLENLDANIIEAIE
+515 PFLEKLDANIVEAIE
-530 ENENFEIEGFEKDL
+530 ENEEFEIKGFEKEF
-544 KAQLLD
+544 KIQLFD
-550 RNGVETD
+550 RNGGNSISVED
-557 CDLKVDCKELLNLL
+557 FKMDCKELLNLL
-571 KDKINEG
+571 KDKINES

-584 GFSKVM
+584 
-590 AENIIEAIE
+590 
-599 ENENFEIE
+599 
-607 GFEKDLK
+607 
-614 AQLLDRNGVETD
+614 R
-626 CDLKVDCKE
+626 
-635 LLNLLKDKI
+635 
-644 NEGVANFFA
+644 
-653 GFSKVMAENID
+653 FSKVMAENID

-679 RSVLV
+679 RSLLV

-693 KQLKDYHQKT
+693 KQLKDYKQKT
-703 SKDDFKFIIYEP
+703 SKDDFTFIIYEP
-715 LGTEASDKQIL
+715 LGTEKSDKQIL

-736 PAYLKPTSKTGVAF
+736 PAYLKPTCKTGVAF
-750 GLLESRDKAK
+750 GLLESRPKAG
-760 GIERLSISSNP
+760 GIERPSISSNP

-810 FDELEIRYSDKSL
+810 FDELEIRYSDKVL
-823 ANTNTLNIQDT
+823 ANTNTLDIKDT
-834 QMICIALEE
+834 QMISIALEE